1 MTLELKQAIE
11 IVESLSITDK
21 RELLKTLSASLQ
33 ETEAFE
39 CESDEDPNF
48 GFSPERFR
56 RSWEQAMTGQTL
68 PLSALWEDDDIE

>member
-11 IVESLSITDK
+11 IVESLSIIDK
-21 RELLKTLSASLQ
+21 RELLKALSASIQ
-33 ETEAFE
+33 ETEALE

-68 PLSALWEDDDIE
+68 PLSALWEDDDVE

>member
-11 IVESLSITDK
+11 IVASLSITDK
-21 RELLKTLSASLQ
+21 RELLKTLSASIQ
-33 ETEAFE
+33 ETETLE
-39 CESDEDPNF
+39 CESHKDPNF

-68 PLSALWEDDDIE
+68 PLSALWEDDDVE

>member
-33 ETEAFE
+33 ETEDFE
-39 CESDEDPNF
+39 GESDEDPNF

-68 PLSALWEDDDIE
+68 PLSALWEDDDVE